1 MIDIIKLIDVIQNKL
16 NINCYHFDANL
27 YNNYVNL
34 VYSWYKGDVPTFH
47 NFSEYNGHEVLYQK
61 KNSLNMA
68 KRVCEDISSLTCN
81 ENINIIMDPSPE
93 SEYLLGTDGMTG
105 ILGNCDFWSQ
115 LATMY
120 ELTCALGTGAFEVLV
135 DGLIDLNGGVVAST
149 DKTKIKIINHNAFN
163 IIPLSWD
170 SNRNIREVCFVDSYK
185 IKNNVFVDLRLH
197 ILENGVYHIIN
208 KRLQYVNNISYV
220 VLNNLPDGVIEDFNT
235 GSDIPWFSIIKLPI
249 VLSQDIG
256 SPLGASVYGS
266 HCAVLQCID
275 EAFNDLC
282 IELKRGSKKTF
293 IDRSMLERDSSGN
306 LIYPSSNN
314 ANRLDWIYVG
324 DGLNSNTEKYIQE
337 FNPTLRIEQL
347 TNALRESVNIFA
359 SMCGLGDNFYKFT
372 ATSGITKTATE
383 VVSEQSDLYRNIRK
397 LEIGL
402 NKNMLML
409 FRSLLYASNY
419 ILHTDYD
426 INIPIRIEFDTSIV
440 TDETAERNRAL
451 QEVQLGLMSVD
462 EYRNRYLSDMVQS
475 EDNNNNNNVSED
487 TEP

>member
-16 NINCYHFDANL
+16 NINCYHFDTNL
-27 YNNYVNL
+27 YNNYINL
-34 VYSWYKGDVPTFH
+34 VYSWYRGDVPSFH

-61 KNSLNMA
+61 KCSLNMA

-93 SEYLLGTDGMTG
+93 SEYLLGADGMTG
-105 ILGNCDFWSQ
+105 ILGECDFWSQ
-115 LATMY
+115 LASMY
-120 ELTCALGTGAFEVLV
+120 EITCALGTGAFEVLV

-163 IIPLSWD
+163 IIPISWD

-185 IKNNVFVDLRLH
+185 IKNDTFVDLRLH
-197 ILENGVYHIIN
+197 VIENGVYHIIN
-208 KRLQYVNNISYV
+208 KRLQYVNNINYV

-235 GSDIPWFSIIKLPI
+235 GSDIPWFSIVKLPI

-256 SPLGASVYGS
+256 SPLGSSVYGS
-266 HCAVLQCID
+266 HTAVLQCID

-324 DGLNSNTEKYIQE
+324 DGLNSNSEKYIQE

-347 TNALRESVNIFA
+347 TNALRESINIFA
-359 SMCGLGDNFYKFT
+359 SMCGLGDSFYKFT
-372 ATSGITKTATE
+372 ATGGVTKTATE

-402 NKNMLML
+402 EGQLLVL
-409 FRSLLYASNY
+409 FRGLLYASNY
-419 ILHTDYD
+419 ILGTNY
-426 INIPIRIEFDTSIV
+426 NIDVPISIEFDQSIIE
-440 TDETAERNRAL
+440 DKQAIRSRAL
-451 QEVQLGLMSVD
+451 EEVKLGIMTPK
-462 EYRNRYLSDMVQS
+462 EYRHRFLPEL
-475 EDNNNNNNVSED
+475 EDTVNVNDNSNANVD